1 MGRGFPGDCASL
13 AKARMLGVPHL
24 YKEFQE
30 LPESLTWLLGYMTP
44 WGGDERV
51 RAQSYVGRTHRPGAG
66 GK

>member
-1 MGRGFPGDCASL
+1 M
-13 AKARMLGVPHL
+13 AKARMLGMPHL

-51 RAQSYVGRTHRPGAG
+51 RAQSYVGKTHRPGAG